1 MNPLIR
7 KAEAADLTAL
17 VQLMRSTFEATYAYA
32 NTPED
37 MQMYLDTYFNTAQI
51 TQELNAGYPCFVIAS
66 EAGLIGYLMMGPS
79 ELETPF
85 EGAVEL
91 KRIYLDHAA
100 KGKGWGKALLHKGI
114 DWARNEGY
122 AGVSLCVW
130 QQNLPAIAFYQSQGF
145 QVVEER
151 KFILGKDVQ
160 DDFGMLLT
168 L

>member
-7 KAEAADLTAL
+7 KAEASDLSAL
-17 VQLMRSTFEATYAYA
+17 VQLMRDTFEATYAYA
-32 NTPED
+32 NTAED
-37 MQMYLDTYFNTAQI
+37 MQDYLDTHFRTEIIA
-51 TQELNAGYPCFVIAS
+51 QELDTDFPCFVVEA
-66 EAGLIGYLMMGPS
+66 EAGFVGYLMMGPS

-100 KGKGWGKALLHKGI
+100 KGKGLGKALLQHGI
-114 DWARNEGY
+114 DWARGEGY
-122 AGVSLCVW
+122 TGVSLCVW
-130 QQNLPAIAFYQSQGF
+130 QQNPNAIAFYQSQGF

-151 KFILGKDVQ
+151 KFILGQDVQ
-160 DDFGMLLT
+160 DDFGMLLK

>member
-7 KAEAADLTAL
+7 QAALADITAL
-17 VQLMRSTFEATYAYA
+17 VQLMRNTFEATYAYA
-32 NTPED
+32 NTAED
-37 MQMYLDTYFNTAQI
+37 MQLYLDAHFQEAI
-51 TQELNAGYPCFVIAS
+51 IAQELNAGYPCFVIET
-66 EAGLIGYLMMGPS
+66 EAGFMGYLMMGPS

-91 KRIYLDHAA
+91 KRIYLLAAA
-100 KGKGWGKALLHKGI
+100 KGKGWGKALLQQGV
-114 DWARNEGY
+114 DWARGEGY
-122 AGVSLCVW
+122 KSISLCVW
-130 QQNLPAIAFYQSQGF
+130 QQNPNAIAFYQSQGF

-168 L
+168 F

>member
-7 KAEAADLTAL
+7 KAEASDLSAL
-17 VQLMRSTFEATYAYA
+17 VQLMRNTFEATYAYA

-37 MQMYLDTYFNTAQI
+37 MQMYLDTHFESAQI
-51 TQELNAGYPCFVIAS
+51 AQELNAGYPCFVI
-66 EAGLIGYLMMGPS
+66 EMEKELIGYLMMGPS

-100 KGKGWGKALLHKGI
+100 KGKGWGKALLQQGI
-114 DWARNEGY
+114 DWASSNGY
-122 AGVSLCVW
+122 KGISLCVW
-130 QQNLPAIAFYQSQGF
+130 QQNTAAIAFYQSQGF

-160 DDFGMLLT
+160 DDFGMLLKF
-168 L
+168 

>member
-7 KAEAADLTAL
+7 QAEPTDLAAL
-17 VQLMRSTFEATYAYA
+17 VQLMRNTFEATYAYA

-37 MQMYLDTYFNTAQI
+37 MQSYLDTHFTTAQVS
-51 TQELNAGYPCFVIAS
+51 QELRAGYPCFVINT
-66 EAGLIGYLMMGPS
+66 EAGLMGYLLMGPS

-91 KRIYLDHAA
+91 KRIYLDEAA
-100 KGKGWGKALLHKGI
+100 KGKGWGKALLQKGI
-114 DWARNEGY
+114 DWARSKGY
-122 AGVSLCVW
+122 KGISLCVW
-130 QQNLPAIAFYQSQGF
+130 QQNTQGIAFYQSQGF

-151 KFILGKDVQ
+151 KFILGQDVQ

>member
-7 KAEAADLTAL
+7 KAEAADLIAL
-17 VQLMRSTFEATYAYA
+17 VQLMRKTFEATYAYA

-37 MQMYLDTYFNTAQI
+37 MQMYLDTHFNSAQVA
-51 TQELNAGYPCFVIAS
+51 QELDSDFPCFVV
-66 EAGLIGYLMMGPS
+66 ETETGLVGYLMMGPS

-100 KGKGWGKALLHKGI
+100 KGKALGKVLLQKGI
-114 DWARNEGY
+114 DWARSEGY
-122 AGVSLCVW
+122 TGVSLCVW
-130 QQNLPAIAFYQSQGF
+130 QQNTNAIAFYQSQGF

-151 KFILGKDVQ
+151 KFILGQDVQ
-160 DDFGMLLT
+160 DDFGMLLK

>member
-17 VQLMRSTFEATYAYA
+17 VQLMRKTFEATYAYA

-37 MQMYLDTYFNTAQI
+37 MQMYLDTHFESAQI
-51 TQELNAGYPCFVIAS
+51 AQELNAGYPCFVI
-66 EAGLIGYLMMGPS
+66 EMEKELIGYLMMGPS

-100 KGKGWGKALLHKGI
+100 KGKGLGKALLQHGI
-114 DWARNEGY
+114 DWARGEGY
-122 AGVSLCVW
+122 TGVSLCVW
-130 QQNLPAIAFYQSQGF
+130 QQNPNAIAFYQSQGF

-151 KFILGKDVQ
+151 KFILGQDVQ
-160 DDFGMLLT
+160 DDFGMLLK